1 MPFKELCQLSVRF
14 ELHTVCSNSLIS
26 HHQSVCSL
34 KLVFHTFCFPVFA
47 RLSTLASLHVA
58 PFHITGLLDPQTS
71 DSSAAAALWLWY
83 SAWSGDMRGLAAD
96 WRPFGKWDKILEK
109 ICLECS
115 GEKKKTGHTFI
126 TEPKGWLKV
135 TVILMLFRTP
145 EPSR

>member
-1 MPFKELCQLSVRF
+1 MPFKELCQLSVSF

-34 KLVFHTFCFPVFA
+34 KLVFIHFA
-47 RLSTLASLHVA
+47 FLCLLDYLLWPHFMSHLFTSRDFWIFRLQTLVQLQRCDCGIQRWVGTCRASL
-58 PFHITGLLDPQTS
+58 QT
-71 DSSAAAALWLWY
+71 DGRL
-83 SAWSGDMRGLAAD
+83 GNGTV
-96 WRPFGKWDKILEK
+96 LEK